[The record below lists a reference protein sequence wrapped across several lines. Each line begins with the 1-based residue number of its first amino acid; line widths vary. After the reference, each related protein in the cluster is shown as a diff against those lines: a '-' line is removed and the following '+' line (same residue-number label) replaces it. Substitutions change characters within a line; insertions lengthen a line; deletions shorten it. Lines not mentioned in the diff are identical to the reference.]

1 MFDATPHLGLPL
13 IAASQA
19 QKHVTHNEA
28 LGLLDALV
36 QLACLDKDLTVPP
49 PSPAEGDRY
58 LVVTANPGGAW
69 AGFAGQVAR
78 YADGGWTGAI
88 PRAGWLAY
96 VVDEADLYVFDG
108 AAWTSVRRTLAAIRS
123 VSRLG
128 INTEADGSNRL
139 AVKADAALLSWDD
152 VTPGTGDMRVTVNK
166 KAAARDAG
174 FVFQTGYAT
183 RALFGTLGGDD
194 FVLKTSPDGVAFTTA
209 LTAAAATGIV
219 AFAASPTA
227 PTPAAQD
234 NATRLATTAYV
245 DRADA
250 ASLARTQVAD
260 TAYAIQPT
268 DRTVA
273 VIALTEARTLSL
285 PAASVYPQGATL
297 TILDESGA
305 ASVALKLTVAASGA
319 DRINGAAAAAI
330 VAPYGVLALQSNG
343 FDKWTIVDQ
352 STGATPALLGA
363 PVGNFLF
370 TPGGDGTVSLF
381 RNTAPHGANPRGTT
395 LAGVS
400 GTTLTLSGRNDAAL
414 FYDVAMHGV
423 SLARIWNTTRG
434 TAAWIAAAPA
444 ANQLDV
450 TRAADVSGWASGDAV
465 QLGDPPGQ
473 HGGLNVVALDPSPML
488 IKLFG
493 RAFPQTGILCKASL
507 AGAQASL
514 ALSGSA
520 VTGSFVAIS
529 SPNDGSPSNGLIL
542 VPCTVASPVSA
553 ANLVFLRETITGS
566 GGITVSLASS
576 LAVFA

>member
-1 MFDATPHLGLPL
+1 MSDSTPHLGLPL

-36 QLACLDKDLTVPP
+36 QLACLDKDLTAPP

-58 LVVTANPGGAW
+58 LVAAANPGGAW
-69 AGFAGQVAR
+69 AGLAGQVVR
-78 YADGGWTGAI
+78 YSDGVWTGAV

-108 AAWTSVRRTLAAIRS
+108 TAWTSLRRTLTASQS

-128 INTEADGSNRL
+128 INTGADDTNRL
-139 AVKADAALLSWDD
+139 AVKADATLLTWDD
-152 VTPGTGDMRVTVNK
+152 VTPGSGDMRITVNK

-194 FVLKTSPDGVAFTTA
+194 FVLKTSPDGAAFTTA
-209 LTAAAATGIV
+209 LTAAAATGV
-219 AFAASPTA
+219 VGFAASPTA
-227 PTPAAQD
+227 PTPAARD
-234 NATRLATTAYV
+234 NTTRLATTAYV

-250 ASLARTQVAD
+250 AAFARTQVEDA
-260 TAYAIQPT
+260 AYAIQPG

-273 VIALTEARTLSL
+273 VIALTQARTLTL
-285 PAASVYPQGATL
+285 PAASAYPQGATL

-305 ASVALKLTVAASGA
+305 ASAALRLTVATAGA
-319 DRINGAAAAAI
+319 DRVNGAASAAI
-330 VAPYGVLALQSNG
+330 VVPYGFLALQSNG
-343 FDKWTIVDQ
+343 FDKWTIVDE
-352 STGATPALLGA
+352 TAGATPALLGA
-363 PVGNFLF
+363 PVGTFLF

-381 RNTAPHGANPRGTT
+381 RSTVAHGPNPRGTT
-395 LAGVS
+395 LSGVS
-400 GTTLTLSGRNDAAL
+400 GTTLTLSGANDAGL
-414 FYDVAMHGV
+414 FYDAAMQGV

-434 TAAWIAAAPA
+434 TAAWIAAVPA
-444 ANQLDV
+444 ANQLAV
-450 TRAADVSGWASGDAV
+450 TSAADVSAWAPGDAV
-465 QLGDPPGQ
+465 QLGDPPAQ

-488 IKLFG
+488 ARLFG
-493 RAFPQTGILCKASL
+493 RAFPQTGILCKAAL
-507 AGAQASL
+507 IGAQASL

-520 VTGSFVAIS
+520 VGGSFVAVS
-529 SPNDGSPSNGLIL
+529 SPGDASLANGMIL
-542 VPCTVASPVSA
+542 VPCTVPSPVSA
-553 ANLVFLRETITGS
+553 ANLVFLRETIAGS
-566 GGITVSLASS
+566 GSITISLASS